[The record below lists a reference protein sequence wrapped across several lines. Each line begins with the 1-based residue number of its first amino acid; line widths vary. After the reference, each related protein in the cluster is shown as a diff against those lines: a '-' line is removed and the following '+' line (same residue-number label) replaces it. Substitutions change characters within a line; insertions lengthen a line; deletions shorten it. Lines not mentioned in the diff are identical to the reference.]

1 MIQLKNPNAVI
12 AEDSLHAA
20 STFAPFQKKKR
31 SNENIYILLIELL
44 YAPNGAYLPQLPMKA
59 IPLAESPAT
68 ASHMIQRNPGK
79 KEKKVVLDISCERE
93 STR

>member
-1 MIQLKNPNAVI
+1 MRLQLSHLFKI
-12 AEDSLHAA
+12 
-20 STFAPFQKKKR
+20 KKK
-31 SNENIYILLIELL
+31 SNENIYTVIELL

-79 KEKKVVLDISCERE
+79 KSYWISVVNVKVLDS
-93 STR
+93 